1 MAFEISENMS
11 KQGALSAWGDKVIY
25 NMELSQ
31 EEKEFSECV
40 DAWARE
46 LGRTGHDANHELSAL
61 IEKAFAVDDIA
72 APSELISRMFDE
84 STIGEFD
91 DALITEDPRNTI
103 HVHEAIPGGNVDR
116 SFIEHKTFTPTW
128 KSLAAE
134 TDITL
139 QDLRRG
145 GYRTVANLTTFIKEA
160 FEYKR
165 VAMVMNEID
174 KMITSGNPNY
184 ITESTALPTAT
195 SADALAL
202 YLQDMST
209 GGRPLAFTLNKYRQA
224 MAKLAQG
231 ERWPTEAD
239 RNMYN
244 TDGFLTSYAGMEIL
258 GYSGQRKTPDGS
270 LVIPDKRVFGI
281 ADKIG
286 YAMTRGETRI
296 LQSED
301 INQER
306 IHIKVT
312 GYTFGWAITR
322 PENVAKIVMGA

>member
-1 MAFEISENMS
+1 M
-11 KQGALSAWGDKVIY
+11 SAWGDKVIY

-61 IEKAFAVDDIA
+61 IEKAFTVDDIA

-103 HVHEAIPGGNVDR
+103 HVHEAIRAAMLTAALLSTRLLFLLG
-116 SFIEHKTFTPTW
+116 
-128 KSLAAE
+128 SLSLRKLILRFRICGAAA
-134 TDITL
+134 IA
-139 QDLRRG
+139 R
-145 GYRTVANLTTFIKEA
+145 VANLTTFIKEA

-195 SADALAL
+195 SAGCPGSVFAGYVYGWSSSGL
-202 YLQDMST
+202 YPEQVSS
-209 GGRPLAFTLNKYRQA
+209 GH
-224 MAKLAQG
+224 G
-231 ERWPTEAD
+231 E
-239 RNMYN
+239 
-244 TDGFLTSYAGMEIL
+244 AG
-258 GYSGQRKTPDGS
+258 SG
-270 LVIPDKRVFGI
+270 
-281 ADKIG
+281 
-286 YAMTRGETRI
+286 
-296 LQSED
+296 
-301 INQER
+301 
-306 IHIKVT
+306 
-312 GYTFGWAITR
+312 
-322 PENVAKIVMGA
+322 

>member
-61 IEKAFAVDDIA
+61 IEKAFTVDDIA

-145 GYRTVANLTTFIKEA
+145 GYRTVANLTTFIK
-160 FEYKR
+160 K
-165 VAMVMNEID
+165 
-174 KMITSGNPNY
+174 
-184 ITESTALPTAT
+184 
-195 SADALAL
+195 
-202 YLQDMST
+202 
-209 GGRPLAFTLNKYRQA
+209 
-224 MAKLAQG
+224 
-231 ERWPTEAD
+231 
-239 RNMYN
+239 
-244 TDGFLTSYAGMEIL
+244 
-258 GYSGQRKTPDGS
+258 
-270 LVIPDKRVFGI
+270 
-281 ADKIG
+281 
-286 YAMTRGETRI
+286 
-296 LQSED
+296 
-301 INQER
+301 
-306 IHIKVT
+306 
-312 GYTFGWAITR
+312 
-322 PENVAKIVMGA
+322 